1 MFSGTPR
8 EYLLRNIETGKLI
21 LKLLENTCNDEKTS
35 VRDLASKARFSTQMT
50 ADIINRLSMY
60 GLLLSKNETI
70 IVNRVNRIQLAVEAV
85 NNGIDWE
92 RICRTLGFREFE
104 DITTEVLRANN
115 FKVYTRFVF
124 RHTGRRFEIDVIGQR
139 GHIIICADCKH
150 WSRGMST
157 GQLFQA
163 VKKQVERTQML
174 VKDTQI
180 CKNKFNV
187 TNESEILF
195 IPIII
200 TLGNPKNRMIKRV
213 PIVPVLALRSF
224 LGEFDLHLKS
234 LTIFKLIP
242 KKSSELGLDCFE
254 N

>member
-85 NNGIDWE
+85 NNGMDWE

-124 RHTGRRFEIDVIGQR
+124 RHTGRRFEIDVVG
-139 GHIIICADCKH
+139 
-150 WSRGMST
+150 
-157 GQLFQA
+157 
-163 VKKQVERTQML
+163 
-174 VKDTQI
+174 
-180 CKNKFNV
+180 
-187 TNESEILF
+187 
-195 IPIII
+195 
-200 TLGNPKNRMIKRV
+200 
-213 PIVPVLALRSF
+213 
-224 LGEFDLHLKS
+224 
-234 LTIFKLIP
+234 
-242 KKSSELGLDCFE
+242 
-254 N
+254 

>member
-1 MFSGTPR
+1 M
-8 EYLLRNIETGKLI
+8 
-21 LKLLENTCNDEKTS
+21 KLLENTCNDEKTS

-60 GLLLSKNETI
+60 GLLISEHETI
-70 IVNRVNRIQLAVEAV
+70 IVNRVNRIQLAIEAV
-85 NNGIDWE
+85 NNGMDWE

-104 DITTEVLRANN
+104 DITAEAFRANN
-115 FKVYTRFVF
+115 FKVYSRFIF
-124 RHTGRRFEIDVIGQR
+124 RHAGRRFEIDVVGQR
-139 GHIIICADCKH
+139 RHIIICADCKH
-150 WSRGMST
+150 WSRGMSI

-163 VKKQVERTQML
+163 VKKQAERTQTL
-174 VKDTQI
+174 VKDAQI
-180 CKNKFNV
+180 CKNRFNV

-200 TLGNPKNRMIKRV
+200 TLGNPKNRMIERV

-224 LGEFDLHLKS
+224 LAEFDLNLKS
-234 LTIFKLIP
+234 LTILKLVP
-242 KKSSELGLDCFE
+242 KKSSILGLDYFE